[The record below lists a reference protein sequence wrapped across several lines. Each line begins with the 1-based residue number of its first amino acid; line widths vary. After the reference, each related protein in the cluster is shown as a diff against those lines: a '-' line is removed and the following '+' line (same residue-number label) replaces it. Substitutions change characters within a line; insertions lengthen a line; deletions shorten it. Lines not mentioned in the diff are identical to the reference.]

1 MWHNQYSG
9 TWNSKSFAYLGE
21 VSPATMCTAGNGVG
35 ENDLGV
41 RLADITGNGRAD
53 YLCMVPDSQVTGYLN
68 GGLQGGTINWDNV
81 GQIKLETG
89 YDRANVR
96 FNDVNGKSWKATLAR
111 WNANFT
117 ATLFR

>member
-1 MWHNQYSG
+1 
-9 TWNSKSFAYLGE
+9 
-21 VSPATMCTAGNGVG
+21 
-35 ENDLGV
+35 
-41 RLADITGNGRAD
+41 
-53 YLCMVPDSQVTGYLN
+53 
-68 GGLQGGTINWDNV
+68 V

-96 FNDVNGKSWKATLAR
+96 FNDVNGKSWKATLAG

>member
-1 MWHNQYSG
+1 
-9 TWNSKSFAYLGE
+9 
-21 VSPATMCTAGNGVG
+21 MCTAGNGVG